1 MTDFRILLAPA
12 TALLAVFLGAPLLA
26 QGQSSLYTDPTAAEP
41 GDVLTV
47 ILDEQTSAQRES
59 SYEGNSSTSVSG
71 SGGASGPG
79 LGSQF
84 GADAQI
90 ENQTNNSN
98 QTVQSGTLTGTL
110 TVRVVEVNEAGNL
123 VVSGERDLTVNG
135 ATHVM
140 EVSGIVR
147 TSDVRHDN
155 TVLSHQIADAKIKYN
170 QSGMRHNGFFSKG
183 FLLKAGSAVIV
194 GISIFLGLN

>member
-1 MTDFRILLAPA
+1 MFEHRSLLISA
-12 TALLAVFLGAPLLA
+12 TTVFALLLSLPLSA
-26 QGQSSLYTDPTAAEP
+26 QGQSLYSDPTAAEP

-47 ILDEQTSAQRES
+47 ILDEQTSAQRAS
-59 SYEGNSSTSVSG
+59 SYEGSSSSEISG
-71 SGGASGPG
+71 SGSATGNG
-79 LGSQF
+79 LAGQF

-90 ENQTNNSN
+90 ENETENSN

-123 VVSGERDLTVNG
+123 MVTGKRNLTVNG

-147 TSDVRHDN
+147 TDDIRHDN

-183 FLLKAGSAVIV
+183 FLLKAGSAILV
-194 GISIFLGLN
+194 GISVLLGLQ

>member
-12 TALLAVFLGAPLLA
+12 TIILAVFLSGPVSA
-26 QGQSSLYTDPTAAEP
+26 QGQSSLYSDPTAAEP

-47 ILDEQTSAQRES
+47 LLDEQTSAQRES

-71 SGGASGPG
+71 GGGASGPG
-79 LGSQF
+79 LSSQF

-90 ENQTNNSN
+90 ENATNNSN

-123 VVSGERDLTVNG
+123 VVTGERDLTVNG

-140 EVSGIVR
+140 KVSGIVR

-194 GISIFLGLN
+194 GVSIFLGLN